1 MAVAAEAQKREILLR
16 EMQHRVENNFQ
27 LVLFSISIQKRR
39 YQGPEVHRALDHVAS
54 RSNRD
59 LVAHDQLAPR
69 HEGQTV
75 RLSYYVHAL
84 CSAIR
89 QQVEEVDV
97 DVECDELELR
107 IDRALPVGSHSK

>member
-1 MAVAAEAQKREILLR
+1 MAAAAEAQKREIFLR

-59 LVAHDQLAPR
+59 L
-69 HEGQTV
+69 
-75 RLSYYVHAL
+75 L
-84 CSAIR
+84 CT
-89 QQVEEVDV
+89 
-97 DVECDELELR
+97 
-107 IDRALPVGSHSK
+107 